1 MTFVRVREA
10 GQVMLWVLV
19 AVAVVGVLGTASL
32 IAVSQQVYD
41 AGHARARAQALDLAE
56 AGLDRAAAEL
66 VVRGYWLD
74 PVGTLRNQAA
84 PTGTYDV
91 VLTDAVQ
98 GVHARATGRA
108 GDIARRVDADLA
120 FRFDP
125 VLETP
130 RAPGLVVL
138 DTSQLDV
145 EGDMDVTGDF
155 WVNGPVRLRKN
166 VDVAVSGSFQCA
178 GPVTKDKGSTAP
190 PCTPVAPL
198 PVPVAMRDPAGTW
211 NWYAAHATEPCHLPS
226 SDRDTVTYVD
236 ALVACTQGEREFS
249 ITGTITGRAFIAVR
263 GDVRIDG
270 NLRLAPGAQAFLLV
284 IGDLSTVKNVAVD
297 VPVMVTGT
305 THVGDGSAFTA
316 GLWTFDLDTHGLSSK
331 GKPPKGQG
339 KKKPKP
345 KPRGGF
351 FEDGGIDAIRE
362 TPLPGTPGMRVV
374 MQNWTPD
381 RP

>member
-66 VVRGYWLD
+66 VARGYWLD
-74 PVGTLRNQAA
+74 PAGTLRNQAA

-108 GDIARRVDADLA
+108 GDIARRVDADFA

-130 RAPGLVVL
+130 RDPGLVVL
-138 DTSQLDV
+138 KTSQLDV
-145 EGDMDVTGDF
+145 EGDIDVTGDF
-155 WVNGPVRLRKN
+155 WVNGPVTLEDK
-166 VDVAVSGSFQCA
+166 VDVTVSGSFFCV
-178 GPVTKDKGSTAP
+178 GPVSKNGNATAP
-190 PCTPVAPL
+190 PCTTVPPL
-198 PVPVAMRDPAGTW
+198 PLPAAMRDRVGTW
-211 NWYAAHATEPCHLPS
+211 NWYAAHATAPCALPS
-226 SDRDTVTYVD
+226 DKDKKNGTVTYAD
-236 ALVACTQGEREFS
+236 ALIACPQDLDSVA
-249 ITGTITGRAFIAVR
+249 GTIAGRGFVAVR
-263 GDVRIDG
+263 GNVNIVDDLV
-270 NLRLAPGAQAFLLV
+270 LEPGGQAFLLV
-284 IGDLSTVKNVAVD
+284 LGDLFTAKNVAVD

-305 THVGDGSAFTA
+305 THMGDGSTFAA
-316 GLWTFDLDTHGLSSK
+316 GLWTYDLDTTDVK
-331 GKPPKGQG
+331 PNGKP
-339 KKKPKP
+339 KKKKSH
-345 KPRGGF
+345 GAF
-351 FEDGGIDAIRE
+351 FDDGGIDAIRE